1 MAISHNMHY
10 HNTFSV
16 PLPFFLSYVGPFILF
31 KILVGNMQNYKLLV
45 FSASTIN
52 MVYKI
57 TRFQSQ
63 IGLANKNTKD
73 LFWFMPLLAR

>member
-1 MAISHNMHY
+1 
-10 HNTFSV
+10 
-16 PLPFFLSYVGPFILF
+16 
-31 KILVGNMQNYKLLV
+31 MQNYKLLV

-63 IGLANKNTKD
+63 IGLTNKNTKD